1 VHTRLAAPGPGFLPE
16 KDTAIAFTRPRHWLR
31 WLIGAVAAA
40 AVLAAAGPFVYI
52 HFLNSAPTAL
62 SLSPDNSASSS
73 PSAGAATAPQASGP
87 VAGTWTAG
95 SGSVVGYRV
104 NEVLL
109 GQNATAVG
117 RTTSVTGHLTIQ
129 RTTATAASFSVP
141 MDTIHSDKSQ
151 RDAQFDGRIMDVA
164 QYPTA
169 TFTLTSPIDLAP
181 LPAPGVIKSYT
192 AHGRLT
198 LHGTTRTVAFTLTA
212 ERGAA
217 KTGAAKTGAAKTGA
231 AKTGAAK
238 TGAAKTGAAKTGA
251 AQIDVVGHIPVL
263 FSDYNIQNPSF
274 AGFVTTQ
281 DHGLLEFLLVLSRT

>member
-1 VHTRLAAPGPGFLPE
+1 MAL
-16 KDTAIAFTRPRHWLR
+16 TRPRHWLR
-31 WLIGAVAAA
+31 WLIGAIAVA

-52 HFLNSAPTAL
+52 HFFNRAPTAL
-62 SLSPDNSASSS
+62 SLSPGNPAASS
-73 PSAGAATAPQASGP
+73 PSGGTATVPEASGP
-87 VAGTWTAG
+87 VAGTWTAAA
-95 SGSVVGYRV
+95 GSVVGYRV

-129 RTTATAASFSVP
+129 GTTATAASFSVP
-141 MDTIHSDKSQ
+141 MDTIRSDKSQ

-164 QYPTA
+164 RYPTG
-169 TFTLTSPIDLAP
+169 TLTLTSPIDLAP
-181 LPAPGVIKSYT
+181 LPAPGAIKSYT
-192 AHGRLT
+192 PHGTLT
-198 LHGTTRTVAFTLTA
+198 LHGTTRAVTFTLTA

-217 KTGAAKTGAAKTGA
+217 RTGD
-231 AKTGAAK
+231 
-238 TGAAKTGAAKTGA
+238 
-251 AQIDVVGHIPVL
+251 AQIKLAGHIPVL